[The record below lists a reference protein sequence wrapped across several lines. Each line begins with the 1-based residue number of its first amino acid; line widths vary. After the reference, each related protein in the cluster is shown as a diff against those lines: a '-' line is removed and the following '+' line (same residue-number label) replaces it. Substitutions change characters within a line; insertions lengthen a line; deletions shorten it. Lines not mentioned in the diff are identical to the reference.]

1 MADHEMNA
9 VNSDEDQVNTEP
21 LRNAAPLPDSRI
33 EEEEEVPLPPPME
46 LQRMNI
52 HPPAPRYE
60 AIALLYAQRF
70 GIHAL
75 LFLQL
80 VWTFLSRAA
89 SNTQMVSRGVV
100 RSLQTQLY
108 VFFQTIPYPYRAQT
122 TTLAGPGVPPIE
134 WYYNADTKVFLSSN
148 LYNTTNEYHTH
159 HLEWLSG
166 EICYNDLVL
175 YDVSD
180 YLQQVRWAGTS
191 RPSPSV
197 LLAAWSI
204 HSGIVLN
211 LRDGLVLKTINEDG
225 SESSLELRV

>member
-9 VNSDEDQVNTEP
+9 ANTEP
-21 LRNAAPLPDSRI
+21 LRNAPPLPESEI
-33 EEEEEVPLPPPME
+33 EEEVPLPPPIE

-52 HPPAPRYE
+52 QPPAPAPRYD

-75 LFLQL
+75 LFLQV

-89 SNTQMVSRGVV
+89 SNTQTVSLGVV

-166 EICYNDLVL
+166 ELCYNDLVL
-175 YDVSD
+175 YDISD